1 MIAGLD
7 AKRFDVVINQV
18 TPTPA
23 RLEKYLFSVPY
34 TYNYGAVLV
43 HKDNQD
49 IKNFA
54 DVKGKLVA
62 SSLTSNWNAT
72 AQKLGAKIV
81 EVTDGS
87 GAFLLVSQKRADAA
101 LNSQLALADFIKKQP
116 NAPVKVVGR
125 SDEAIES
132 AVMIRKGSDDLKAVV
147 DKALDELRA
156 EGKLKELSVKVFGID
171 VSSKQQSR

>member
-1 MIAGLD
+1 M
-7 AKRFDVVINQV
+7 
-18 TPTPA
+18 
-23 RLEKYLFSVPY
+23 
-34 TYNYGAVLV
+34 
-43 HKDNQD
+43 
-49 IKNFA
+49 
-54 DVKGKLVA
+54 
-62 SSLTSNWNAT
+62 
-72 AQKLGAKIV
+72 
-81 EVTDGS
+81 
-87 GAFLLVSQKRADAA
+87 SQKRADAA

-156 EGKLKELSVKVFGID
+156 EGKLKELSVKFFGID